1 MKFVPRDII
10 LVLLI
15 ILQQPLILIKSN
27 FIPGGQGEGDNPDN
41 DL

>member
-15 ILQQPLILIKSN
+15 MLQQPLIKSN